1 MRYIIILKYAA
12 YMNIN
17 KRGGESRT
25 DERWTLLNY
34 AYYYRNYIL
43 KEIELLG
50 GEQKHIKVFVC
61 GSRYI

>member
-1 MRYIIILKYAA
+1 MRYIIIFLKYAA

-25 DERWTLLNY
+25 DERTLLNY

-50 GEQKHIKVFVC
+50 GEQKHIKVFCVW
-61 GSRYI
+61 

>member
-1 MRYIIILKYAA
+1 MKYAA

-17 KRGGESRT
+17 NEVCRT
-25 DERWTLLNY
+25 DERTLLNY

-50 GEQKHIKVFVC
+50 GEQKHIKFLCVVAD
-61 GSRYI
+61 IILKI